1 MLLKGYEW
9 RSYNAILLSFI
20 SWRKALKSKEMGF
33 EISVAAGLVSLHL
46 CYFTPHTSHL
56 ARGNRKL
63 YGAFWDQEASFVW
76 RIFFQLSITQWT
88 GVGGVCSENCK
99 ENHQL
104 SLPSSDAADTSV
116 VVFPPHYSKS
126 VQKILQDLETVEL
139 YSIQPAL
146 SMKYIELLR
155 TNCQFN
161 FTLGDWTDRFVLA
174 WPGLAWPGLVSP
186 PSVCF
191 KSLKVSD
198 CKCRI
203 MSYHCAITAVWG
215 ITGRLHW
222 TIVYLSRR
230 SLWLSHVG
238 LLGAGGRSVIQ
249 LWCYNSIWGCSFPAS
264 QLLQLLSAFIFIK
277 LLTN

>member
-1 MLLKGYEW
+1 
-9 RSYNAILLSFI
+9 
-20 SWRKALKSKEMGF
+20 MGF

-139 YSIQPAL
+139 YS
-146 SMKYIELLR
+146 LL
-155 TNCQFN
+155 
-161 FTLGDWTDRFVLA
+161 
-174 WPGLAWPGLVSP
+174 
-186 PSVCF
+186 
-191 KSLKVSD
+191 
-198 CKCRI
+198 
-203 MSYHCAITAVWG
+203 
-215 ITGRLHW
+215 
-222 TIVYLSRR
+222 
-230 SLWLSHVG
+230 
-238 LLGAGGRSVIQ
+238 
-249 LWCYNSIWGCSFPAS
+249 
-264 QLLQLLSAFIFIK
+264 
-277 LLTN
+277 